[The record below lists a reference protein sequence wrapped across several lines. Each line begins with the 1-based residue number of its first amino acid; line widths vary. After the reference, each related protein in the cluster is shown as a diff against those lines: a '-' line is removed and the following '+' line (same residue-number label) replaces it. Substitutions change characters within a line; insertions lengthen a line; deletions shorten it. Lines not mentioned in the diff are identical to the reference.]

1 MRSIAKLM
9 KDWQFTGPNGVTTAV
24 ELPHTWNARDG
35 QDGGNDYWRGCCTYC
50 TRFAAP
56 VYDPAQ
62 QQVWLQFEGV
72 NASAAVLLNGQQ
84 LCTHDGG
91 YSTFRAEVTELLQA
105 ENQLTVRV
113 DNSVNDRVYPQKADF
128 TFYGGIYRDVSLLV
142 VNKNHIALG
151 HFGDTGV
158 KITPALQENS
168 ADIQVETLVE
178 GSGTVTV
185 ELLDA
190 EGRTVAKGDGE
201 NASLHLDAPHLW
213 NGIKDPY
220 LYTCI
225 VRLVKDGQPVDEV
238 TTRVGLRSF
247 SVDAKKGF
255 FLNGRP
261 YPLHGVSRHQDRKGL
276 GNAITREMHDEDM
289 ALIRELG
296 ANTVRLAHYQH
307 DQYFYDLCDQYGMV
321 VWAEIPY
328 ISEHLPN
335 GRENTI
341 SQMKEL
347 IHQNYNHPSI
357 VCWGVSN
364 EITIST
370 KDKADMLD
378 NHRVLNELCHK
389 MDPTR
394 LTTLACYA
402 MCGPF
407 NPVAHITDL
416 VSWNLYL
423 GWYVPGL
430 FLNDLWM
437 DFFHLVYPNRPLGFS
452 EYGAEGMPNLHS
464 AHPRRGDHTEEYQP
478 KYFGIGGEKTEK
490 IKVREYIQII
500 KNNDPMQRLMVA
512 GAGCKL
518 ALSIA
523 TNTTVLCMLYGCM
536 MGNYDGLYL
545 PMMVLGY
552 VCSVPFFLLTVR
564 TSQKEGQKA
573 SLMKYV
579 SVALVCYVGVLV
591 LLLLWG
597 RGDAFTLS
605 ILGENGLSINLYTI
619 LFIAFFG
626 IGYGAYYA
634 TADMPIPMVADCSDY
649 ETYRSGKYI
658 PGIMGT
664 LFSLV
669 DKLVSS
675 LSATVV
681 GIAVSFVGLQS
692 LPTQYDPY
700 TPGMNWVVIVLFCI
714 IPMVAWA
721 ATLIAMKGYT
731 LTGAKMKEIQ
741 AVNACRRD
749 AVAKGMKLEEAMDKW
764 QTMDQLP
771 AEYRS

>member
-1 MRSIAKLM
+1 MFRIAIVEDQEETRESLNRFVRQYAQEQGLQVEISLITDGAEIAEHYTPGFDIIFMDVEMPWLDGFGAAEAVRAVDADVVLTEKSLLCESRGI
-9 KDWQFTGPNGVTTAV
+9 QLNAVANGSCLGFFEAGDLYALFANALDHAV
-24 ELPHTWNARDG
+24 ESAVQVSRPECRVIDLLVCVRQGFVVVNIISPQRPLFTIFNTVGSLLGMGAM
-35 QDGGNDYWRGCCTYC
+35 QFFAPILAKNYEGGYAAAGFFRTL
-50 TRFAAP
+50 AP
-56 VYDPAQ
+56 VGI
-62 QQVWLQFEGV
+62 VISILLTLL
-72 NASAAVLLNGQQ
+72 AV
-84 LCTHDGG
+84 
-91 YSTFRAEVTELLQA
+91 V
-105 ENQLTVRV
+105 
-113 DNSVNDRVYPQKADF
+113 
-128 TFYGGIYRDVSLLV
+128 GIW
-142 VNKNHIALG
+142 
-151 HFGDTGV
+151 
-158 KITPALQENS
+158 E
-168 ADIQVETLVE
+168 
-178 GSGTVTV
+178 
-185 ELLDA
+185 
-190 EGRTVAKGDGE
+190 
-201 NASLHLDAPHLW
+201 
-213 NGIKDPY
+213 KD
-220 LYTCI
+220 
-225 VRLVKDGQPVDEV
+225 
-238 TTRVGLRSF
+238 
-247 SVDAKKGF
+247 
-255 FLNGRP
+255 
-261 YPLHGVSRHQDRKGL
+261 
-276 GNAITREMHDEDM
+276 
-289 ALIRELG
+289 
-296 ANTVRLAHYQH
+296 
-307 DQYFYDLCDQYGMV
+307 
-321 VWAEIPY
+321 
-328 ISEHLPN
+328 
-335 GRENTI
+335 
-341 SQMKEL
+341 
-347 IHQNYNHPSI
+347 
-357 VCWGVSN
+357 
-364 EITIST
+364 
-370 KDKADMLD
+370 
-378 NHRVLNELCHK
+378 
-389 MDPTR
+389 
-394 LTTLACYA
+394 
-402 MCGPF
+402 
-407 NPVAHITDL
+407 
-416 VSWNLYL
+416 
-423 GWYVPGL
+423 
-430 FLNDLWM
+430 
-437 DFFHLVYPNRPLGFS
+437 
-452 EYGAEGMPNLHS
+452 
-464 AHPRRGDHTEEYQP
+464 QP

-490 IKVREYIQII
+490 IKVREYLQII
-500 KNNDPMQRLMVA
+500 KNNGPMQRLMVA

-591 LLLLWG
+591 LLLWG

-649 ETYRSGKYI
+649 EIYRSGKYI

-714 IPMVAWA
+714 IPMVAWT

-749 AVAKGMKLEEAMDKW
+749 AVANGMKLEEAMDKW